1 MAVPGVGAKEMED
14 TPVQTKVVSVE
25 QFIQSSTEGED
36 PLEAEKIEEA
46 LVAQGYFRND
56 VPLTYDE
63 QDFLHTACQESG
75 VPYALALAVI
85 EKETGFRNVI
95 GDDGAS
101 CGFMQVQERWH
112 WDRMERLGV
121 TDLSDPFWNFRVGCD
136 FLAELLDKYPVEE
149 ALTAYNSRAP
159 LGPAVTASRSW
170 RSTRS
175 GRSWS
180 AMKSAALRAESRL
193 GIEVPED
200 LLEKAR
206 RLTDQKMKVKGLPED
221 YREPLLEDVI
231 VETVFMAAINGRCS
245 ECVQSA

>member
-1 MAVPGVGAKEMED
+1 LSEDRYNPVRCRRRHRRSRRAADGLKLLVISAAILSAGAAVMAVPGVGAKEMED

-121 TDLSDPFWNFRVGCD
+121 TDLSDPFGNFRVGCD

-149 ALTAYNSRAP
+149 ALTAYNSGSP
-159 LGPAVTASRSW
+159 GTSSYSQSVMEIYEKWKELVGDEV
-170 RSTRS
+170 S
-175 GRSWS
+175 G
-180 AMKSAALRAESRL
+180 
-193 GIEVPED
+193 I
-200 LLEKAR
+200 
-206 RLTDQKMKVKGLPED
+206 KG
-221 YREPLLEDVI
+221 
-231 VETVFMAAINGRCS
+231 
-245 ECVQSA
+245 

>member
-1 MAVPGVGAKEMED
+1 MSEDRYNPVRCRRRHHRSRRAADGLKLLVISAAILSAGAAVMAVPGVGAKEMED
-14 TPVQTKVVSVE
+14 TPVQTKVVSVD

-121 TDLSDPFWNFRVGCD
+121 TDLSDPFGNFRVGCN
-136 FLAELLDKYPVEE
+136 FLAELLDKCPVEE
-149 ALTAYNSRAP
+149 ALTAYNSGSP
-159 LGPAVTASRSW
+159 GESDYSRSVMENYEKW
-170 RSTRS
+170 KGVVGDDGS
-175 GRSWS
+175 GI
-180 AMKSAALRAESRL
+180 KS
-193 GIEVPED
+193 
-200 LLEKAR
+200 
-206 RLTDQKMKVKGLPED
+206 
-221 YREPLLEDVI
+221 
-231 VETVFMAAINGRCS
+231 
-245 ECVQSA
+245 